1 MFIYWMNEIFET
13 FCNLSNHKFHWIIS
27 QQVKTTSKSGGKS
40 TVQRVS
46 ISVDENFQIQEINRS
61 KKSKAENLAK
71 PESTGS
77 SNADPD
83 KLMQTTFRL
92 GLRISEQEA
101 KNQVMFIF
109 NIC

>member
-1 MFIYWMNEIFET
+1 MNEIFET
-13 FCNLSNHKFHWIIS
+13 FCNLSKHKFHWIIS

-71 PESTGS
+71 PESTGA